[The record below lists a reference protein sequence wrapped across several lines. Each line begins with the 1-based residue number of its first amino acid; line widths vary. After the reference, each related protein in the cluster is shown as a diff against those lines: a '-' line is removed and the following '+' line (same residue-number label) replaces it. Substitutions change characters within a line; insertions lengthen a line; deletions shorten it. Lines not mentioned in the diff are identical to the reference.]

1 MAIEIKR
8 HLKNL
13 YRANPEAF
21 SRRGFLRLDM
31 NESVTGLPRDFVRR
45 SFGRVD
51 PQFLAAYPEYTC
63 LQRKIALHN
72 KLRPENIILANGS
85 DAAIKYI
92 FDAFISRGDKIL
104 LTEPTFAMYPVYCK
118 MFAAKAITVKYNSD
132 LSFPG
137 REFLNRIK
145 PGLKMAAVVN
155 PNNPTGSTIEPS
167 VLSAILKRTA
177 ANDVLL
183 VVDEAYFYFYPF
195 SVIQQV
201 KKYKNLIVLRT
212 FSKLCGM
219 ASLRLGY
226 AASCAQVIESLRKVR
241 PTYDANGLVVYLA
254 EELLDNPGVIQKLVK
269 SANAGKKYLAQRLS
283 GAGIEHIEGRA
294 NFILIKCRG
303 EAERTVRQLKEKNIL
318 VAGGFKLAFLKD
330 YIRVSVGDRVIMEK
344 FCEIFFKIRKV

>member
-1 MAIEIKR
+1 MAIKR

-13 YRANPEAF
+13 YRTNPGAF
-21 SRRGFLRLDM
+21 SRKGFLRLDM
-31 NESVTGLPRDFVRR
+31 NESVTGLPLDFVRR
-45 SFGRVD
+45 CLGRID
-51 PQFLAAYPEYTC
+51 PQSLSAYPEYAS
-63 LQRKIALHN
+63 LQRKIARHN
-72 KLRPENIILANGS
+72 KLKPENIILANGS

-92 FDAFISRGDKIL
+92 FDAFISQGDKVL

-137 REFLNRIK
+137 REFLKRIR
-145 PGLKMAAVVN
+145 PGLKMAVVVN
-155 PNNPTGSTIEPS
+155 PNNPTGSTIGPS
-167 VLSAILKRTA
+167 VLSAILKRAA

-195 SVIQQV
+195 SVIEQV

-226 AASCAQVIESLRKVR
+226 AASCAQVIEALRKVR
-241 PTYDANGLVVYLA
+241 PTYDANGLAVHLA
-254 EELLDNPGVIQKLVK
+254 EELLDNSGIIQKMVK
-269 SANAGKKYLAQRLS
+269 SANAGKKYLARRLS

-303 EAERTVRQLKEKNIL
+303 EAERTVRQLKKKNIL
-318 VAGGFKLAFLKD
+318 VAGGFKPDFLKD
-330 YIRVSVGDRVIMEK
+330 YIRVSVGDKVVMK
-344 FCEIFFKIRKV
+344 QFCDIFFDIRKDGK